1 MFRRILNY
9 SSCFTFYKNASA
21 SSIKTEN
28 IITDNKIKEDYTCE
42 YKDALP
48 FVPPIHRGYVIK
60 VYDGDTITVASKL
73 PYAGSPLYRFS
84 VRLNHI
90 DCPEMKSNNEE
101 EKLIAKLAQKELEN
115 LILHKHV
122 TLENVITEKYGRLLA
137 DVYINE
143 LQLNNY
149 MLEQRLAVSYSG
161 ETKMSPKSW
170 NKYHLTGEH

>member
-1 MFRRILNY
+1 MIRRVLNY
-9 SSCFTFYKNASA
+9 SCFTFCKKAST
-21 SSIKTEN
+21 IQKEHK
-28 IITDNKIKEDYTCE
+28 ITDDYTCE
-42 YKDALP
+42 YKDVIP
-48 FVPPIHRGYVIK
+48 FVAPIHRGYVIK
-60 VYDGDTITVASKL
+60 VYDGDTITIASKL
-73 PYAGSPLYRFS
+73 PYTGSPLYRFS

-90 DCPEMKSNNEE
+90 DCPEMKSKDEE

-122 TLENVITEKYGRLLA
+122 TLENVSTEKYGRLLA

-143 LQLNNY
+143 LHINNY